1 MKTIQNAAGQPAGAG
16 TLHAATLQLAALI
29 AVGQLAVDLC
39 RVERAAAE
47 LREIYLLKLR
57 EYENKFGPVEGRLN
71 PTNPAHVG
79 IIEYT
84 HDRRAAYRA
93 ARAKTYSI
101 KRRMRL
107 ACLKIS
113 RGAAIGGGAQ

>member
-16 TLHAATLQLAALI
+16 NLYAATSQITALI
-29 AVGQLAVDLC
+29 TAGQLAVDLC
-39 RVERAAAE
+39 RAERSATE

-57 EYENKFGPVEGRLN
+57 EYESRFGPVEGRLN

-93 ARAKTYSI
+93 AKAKTYSL
-101 KRRMRL
+101 KRRMRA

-113 RGAAIGGGAQ
+113 RGAAIGGRVA

>member
-1 MKTIQNAAGQPAGAG
+1 MNIIQNAAGQPAGAG
-16 TLHAATLQLAALI
+16 TLHVETSQIIALI
-29 AVGQLAVDLC
+29 TAGQLAVDLC
-39 RVERAAAE
+39 RAERSATE

-57 EYENKFGPVEGRLN
+57 EYENRFGPVDGRLN

-84 HDRRAAYRA
+84 HDRRAAYLA
-93 ARAKTYSI
+93 SKAKIYNI
-101 KRRMRL
+101 KRRMRA

-113 RGAAIGGGAQ
+113 RSAAAGGGAA